1 MISKKLKTYEVDEF
15 GIKNYNT
22 NYLALVTLVILYS
35 IIAMFS
41 WLLVQFEQASTA
53 SNITTYGDAFW
64 ALMLEGG

>member
-41 WLLVQFEQASTA
+41 WLLVQF
-53 SNITTYGDAFW
+53 
-64 ALMLEGG
+64 